1 MHSAGV
7 APSLRE
13 GDGPQFAALAQ
24 ALRRRRRLAL
34 SIVAITMVAGGLLTA
49 WQRAYRPLFQGSFKL
64 LVSDPINP
72 EDRQRD
78 PADGGGALE
87 SLASPGRGSA
97 NTATLIQVLSSPL
110 LLSSVERHF
119 GLEEGTLE
127 LRTAISTPKAPIS
140 LGGGPSG
147 VLEVTLQWPDPVQG
161 QAILERLSSAYLAY
175 SLRQRQEKLTEGL
188 AFLDQQAPEL
198 QARVSELQN
207 RVAAF
212 RQSTGF
218 VEPVNQAEEIKRQ
231 QEQLSDSRK
240 ELEQQQARL
249 EALESAVRGGRLNSP
264 VFQGTQSNPLANPSL
279 QGGSPSLSVKGGPAG
294 GAFTN
299 LLQDLTQV
307 ERQLAE
313 AEAIYTEQ
321 APQVIELRAKRD
333 KLRPLLQR
341 RELDAIRTSM
351 AENQAQLVQI
361 RTQQQQLALRF
372 SRNPAEMKDYD
383 ALQQQLKV
391 ARDNLTAYIKARESF
406 RLQVAQRTVPWSVV
420 APPRF
425 KARPVKPSVPRNLL
439 LSALLGSLAGI
450 GLALLRDRLDHVF
463 HTPAEVSEELAIP
476 QLGIVPYLSGKAGPT
491 ISQALEE
498 LEGEERFAIKESLR
512 NLFATFRLLRVEKP
526 VRLVAITSSSKGEGK
541 TTITALFAQTLAELG
556 QRVLVVDADLRWPML
571 HRSLGA
577 FNAAGLSNLITDPQL
592 AIAEVVQHLQPGL
605 DLLTAGPLPP
615 DPIQLL
621 SSERCAEVVEAIRQL
636 PQYDL
641 VLFDTPPTLLVGD
654 PVLLAEHLDGL
665 IFLVGLSLVNRDLP
679 QQALRRLR
687 ETRVDVLGLL
697 INQPVRASASA
708 RSYGYGP
715 HHGGENGLESTEGSA
730 SPNQGL
736 RPSLRAGSR
745 RFIAW
750 LDERE

>member
-1 MHSAGV
+1 M
-7 APSLRE
+7 
-13 GDGPQFAALAQ
+13 
-24 ALRRRRRLAL
+24 
-34 SIVAITMVAGGLLTA
+34 
-49 WQRAYRPLFQGSFKL
+49 
-64 LVSDPINP
+64 
-72 EDRQRD
+72 
-78 PADGGGALE
+78 
-87 SLASPGRGSA
+87 
-97 NTATLIQVLSSPL
+97 
-110 LLSSVERHF
+110 
-119 GLEEGTLE
+119 
-127 LRTAISTPKAPIS
+127 
-140 LGGGPSG
+140 
-147 VLEVTLQWPDPVQG
+147 
-161 QAILERLSSAYLAY
+161 
-175 SLRQRQEKLTEGL
+175 
-188 AFLDQQAPEL
+188 
-198 QARVSELQN
+198 
-207 RVAAF
+207 
-212 RQSTGF
+212 
-218 VEPVNQAEEIKRQ
+218 
-231 QEQLSDSRK
+231 
-240 ELEQQQARL
+240 
-249 EALESAVRGGRLNSP
+249 
-264 VFQGTQSNPLANPSL
+264 
-279 QGGSPSLSVKGGPAG
+279 
-294 GAFTN
+294 
-299 LLQDLTQV
+299 
-307 ERQLAE
+307 
-313 AEAIYTEQ
+313 
-321 APQVIELRAKRD
+321 
-333 KLRPLLQR
+333 
-341 RELDAIRTSM
+341 
-351 AENQAQLVQI
+351 
-361 RTQQQQLALRF
+361 
-372 SRNPAEMKDYD
+372 
-383 ALQQQLKV
+383 
-391 ARDNLTAYIKARESF
+391 
-406 RLQVAQRTVPWSVV
+406 
-420 APPRF
+420 
-425 KARPVKPSVPRNLL
+425 
-439 LSALLGSLAGI
+439 
-450 GLALLRDRLDHVF
+450 
-463 HTPAEVSEELAIP
+463 
-476 QLGIVPYLSGKAGPT
+476 
-491 ISQALEE
+491 
-498 LEGEERFAIKESLR
+498 EGEERFAIKESLR